1 MMDLGGLILYIR
13 KEPSLHL
20 SDVQRQII
28 VNRLSFEPTEREYAR
43 ARDQVVGKQPAP
55 ASS

>member
-1 MMDLGGLILYIR
+1 MDLGGLILYVR
-13 KEPSLHL
+13 KEPTLHL

-28 VNRLSFEPTEREYAR
+28 VNRLSFEPTDREYAR
-43 ARDQVVGKQPAP
+43 ARAALTGKQPAP

>member
-1 MMDLGGLILYIR
+1 MDLGGLILYVR

-28 VNRLSFEPTEREYAR
+28 VNRLSFEPTDREYER
-43 ARDQVVGKQPAP
+43 ARQQVVGKQSAS

>member
-1 MMDLGGLILYIR
+1 MDLGGLILYVR

-28 VNRLSFEPTEREYAR
+28 VNRLSFEPTDREYER
-43 ARDQVVGKQPAP
+43 ARQQVVGKQSAP